1 MILLRMHGNLV
12 TEAEIYIHLR
22 ERELFSLPL
31 VLLVFCMKEIADI
44 LYVISV
50 QKFVCPM
57 LKKGQYLKR

>member
-12 TEAEIYIHLR
+12 TEDEISIHLR
-22 ERELFSLPL
+22 ERELFSFPL
-31 VLLVFCMKEIADI
+31 VLLVFCMKEIKDI

-57 LKKGQYLKR
+57 LQKYQYLKC